1 MTKDQHNKEQ
11 ARHSKANRMQSTA
24 YDFLF
29 EAENNEYDEI
39 YKDYIDE
46 QEAALLQIKRLEEI
60 WGILYGEIGIEK
72 RKEKYQEH
80 RENNDYGSINIVEC
94 PMCGNNDVPNVDIEV
109 NVKLSGIV
117 FKTISLQE
125 AKCTMCNE
133 LFLSESTADVLIRL
147 SNVFDRLFTNIENE

>member
-1 MTKDQHNKEQ
+1 MTRDQHNKEQ
-11 ARHSKANRMQSTA
+11 ARHSKANRTKSTA

-39 YKDYIDE
+39 YKDYIDK
-46 QEAALLQIKRLEEI
+46 QETAPLQRVEEI
-60 WGILYGEIGIEK
+60 WGILYGKFGIEK

-80 RENNDYGSINIVEC
+80 REGNDYESINIVEC
-94 PMCGNNDVPNVDIEV
+94 PMCGNNDVPNVHIEV

-117 FKTISLQE
+117 FKSISLQE
-125 AKCTMCNE
+125 AKCTVCNE
-133 LFLSESTADVLIRL
+133 LFLSESTAGALIRL